1 MRSQKN
7 KRRFEN
13 LEGLRRANWCAMQP
27 FQMVHSFDGK
37 IMRYRKK
44 EKEREREL
52 NYKKKEIGREREKER
67 DRGRDK

>member
-1 MRSQKN
+1 MRYQKN

-13 LEGLRRANWCAMQP
+13 FEGLGRANGCAIQP

-37 IMRYRKK
+37 IMRDRQK

-52 NYKKKEIGREREKER
+52 NYKKERDWEREREEER
-67 DRGRDK
+67 NRDK